1 MSLRADLL
9 KTNAAKIKS
18 IMKEVNNVLGLID
31 ENIKNAYDQDLSK
44 VVVSVP
50 LLFSIP
56 NMSNKNAQRV
66 VYYKILESLINRNYD
81 VKICLEKDR
90 TSFIIKWIS
99 DEEEK
104 EKQLQNLLLAKHT
117 ITILPEGE

>member
-9 KTNAAKIKS
+9 KTNAAKLKS

>member
-99 DEEEK
+99 DEEVK